1 MAKPPIHRGPGRS
14 GIAHDDDDNGNGEH
28 EHQAHGS
35 TGATG
40 ATGTHQGGATG
51 PSGPTGAAAG
61 GGVLGGL
68 QRLDKAIAA
77 ASGLKDQ
84 PEGAGIHA
92 LLSTLATQFMGVP
105 AQGFMPPPETH
116 QGGTGATGSTG
127 ATGAAHRAAHD
138 DE

>member
-1 MAKPPIHRGPGRS
+1 MAKAAHRGPGRS
-14 GIAHDDDDNGNGEH
+14 GILDDDNGDDEH
-28 EHQAHGS
+28 EH
-35 TGATG
+35 GATG
-40 ATGTHQGGATG
+40 ATGTAQGGATG
-51 PSGPTGAAAG
+51 PTGGKATQGG

-68 QRLDKAIAA
+68 ERLDKAIAA

-84 PEGAGIHA
+84 PPGAGIHA

-116 QGGTGATGSTG
+116 QGGTGATGATG
-127 ATGAAHRAAHD
+127 PTGAAHRAAHD